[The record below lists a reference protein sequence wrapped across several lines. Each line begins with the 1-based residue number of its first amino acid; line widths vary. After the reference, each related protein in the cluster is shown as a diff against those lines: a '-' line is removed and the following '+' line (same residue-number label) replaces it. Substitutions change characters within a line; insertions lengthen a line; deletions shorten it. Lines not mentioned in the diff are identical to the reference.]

1 MVTAPPPTPQQT
13 ILQGTQT
20 MHSITR
26 GTQGLSEI
34 VMTLQAETTWSFQ
47 YCSGGLESHFS
58 QHKIQVDKAKDI

>member
-1 MVTAPPPTPQQT
+1 MVTAPASPPPPHKT

-34 VMTLQAETTWSFQ
+34 VMTLQAEAT
-47 YCSGGLESHFS
+47 
-58 QHKIQVDKAKDI
+58 